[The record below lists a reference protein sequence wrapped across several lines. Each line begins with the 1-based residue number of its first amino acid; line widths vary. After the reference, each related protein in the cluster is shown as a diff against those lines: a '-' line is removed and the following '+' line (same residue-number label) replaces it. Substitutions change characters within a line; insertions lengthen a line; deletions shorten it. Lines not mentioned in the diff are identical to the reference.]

1 MTLIWPEKIRKKD
14 IKKMK
19 KDIKKMKKLLTIR
32 PKMDKIEK

>member
-19 KDIKKMKKLLTIR
+19 KLLTIR
-32 PKMDKIEK
+32 SKMDKIEK

>member
-1 MTLIWPEKIRKKD
+1 MTLIRSEKICE
-14 IKKMK
+14 